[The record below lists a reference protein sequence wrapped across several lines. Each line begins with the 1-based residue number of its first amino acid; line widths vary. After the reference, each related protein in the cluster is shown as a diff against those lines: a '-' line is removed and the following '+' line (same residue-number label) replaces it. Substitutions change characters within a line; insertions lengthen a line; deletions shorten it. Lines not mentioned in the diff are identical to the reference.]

1 MRRRSIAARRTS
13 SRRQTVRLPGG
24 PARHGRCGLQAGPG
38 RHRTVRATDAPRQ
51 PRRFHRRARRP
62 APWAGRRRRA
72 GGTESERLAPP
83 VGPHYDS
90 AAIAERLDELAALDE
105 VWTGWFAR
113 EGVTPLRITYD
124 ALASDPHG
132 TLARI
137 PSALGLDPESAASV
151 GGPTAK
157 LAWVIDREWRKRFV
171 AERVRGRDVLKVWSA
186 KRGTSLQLCLGPRRA
201 DCVAGELFP
210 SSRRDRNRRR
220 ERDRRDRPRGIGAC
234 AGRAGRSRAA
244 GRPGVP
250 SSARPA
256 HRV

>member
-1 MRRRSIAARRTS
+1 MSSARARAAAARCCAGDRRRRTRAVYRTCTSMRRRSIAARRTS

-90 AAIAERLDELAALDE
+90 AAIAERLDEPAALDE
-105 VWTGWFAR
+105 VWTRWFAR
-113 EGVTPLRITYD
+113 ERVTPLRITYD
-124 ALASDPHG
+124 AMASDPRG

-137 PSALGLDPESAASV
+137 PSALDLDPELAASV
-151 GGPTAK
+151 EGPTAK
-157 LAWVIDREWRKRFV
+157 LAGVINREWRKRFV
-171 AERVRGRDVLKVWSA
+171 AERVPGRDVLKV
-186 KRGTSLQLCLGPRRA
+186 
-201 DCVAGELFP
+201 
-210 SSRRDRNRRR
+210 
-220 ERDRRDRPRGIGAC
+220 
-234 AGRAGRSRAA
+234 
-244 GRPGVP
+244 
-250 SSARPA
+250 
-256 HRV
+256 